1 MEVFITQGEVISW
14 VAVLV
19 ITLFIPA
26 LAIFLRTYVA
36 QTKQDRL
43 AKTERHY
50 DLKNTEAYRRA
61 VDTVPE
67 VPLSHYLLSLLFL
80 TVIIFTNAYLL
91 IFGATMHVNDPN
103 FILAGGVVA
112 ELKGASLTAYQT
124 KTLLVITMAFLGA
137 YVWSIQTIFRRILTL
152 DLSPG
157 TFQAISV
164 RIIVATLI
172 AVVVRHVYALADGV
186 LDYAVLVILGFG
198 CGVFPQMALG
208 YLRER
213 VKTLWPGETQE
224 AEALPL
230 SLIAGISLFDRVR
243 LAEVGIENAQNLAH
257 ANPIEAFIRTP
268 YRLELLM
275 DWIAQAQAL
284 IFLTHENYTKLRDKA
299 LIRTIFQLHD
309 TLAERDSFNEVVN
322 QLDIAAP
329 LMESLRGTLE
339 KKPAFVRLV
348 ELRDRMSGAHQRAE
362 AADAAPCQPTRLVPE
377 ALASEPTG

>member
-1 MEVFITQGEVISW
+1 MPEGSGSLLTPGVVVSW

-19 ITLFIPA
+19 ITLFIPV
-26 LAIFLRTYVA
+26 LAIFLRTYIA

-43 AKTERHY
+43 AKTEQHY

-61 VDTVPE
+61 VGTVPE
-67 VPLSHYLLSLLFL
+67 FPLSHYLLSLLFL

-91 IFGATMHVNDPN
+91 IFGATLNFKDPD
-103 FILAGGVVA
+103 FVLAGGRIA
-112 ELKGASLTAYQT
+112 ELTGQSLEVYQT

-164 RIIVATLI
+164 RIIVATMI
-172 AVVVRHVYALADGV
+172 AVVIRHTYTFTGGK
-186 LDYAVLVILGFG
+186 LDYAVLVLLGFG
-198 CGVFPQMALG
+198 CGVFPQMAIG

-230 SLIAGISLFDRVR
+230 SLIEGISLFDRVR
-243 LAEVGIENAQNLAH
+243 LAELGIENAQNLAL
-257 ANPIEAFIRTP
+257 ANPVEVFIRTP
-268 YRLELLM
+268 YRLELVM

-284 IFLTHENYTKLRDKA
+284 IFLTHVNYTKLRDTF

-309 TLAERDSFNEVVN
+309 TLAEEDSLSEVVRELN
-322 QLDIAAP
+322 IAAP
-329 LMESLRGTLE
+329 LLKSLRGTLE

-348 ELRDRMSGAHQRAE
+348 ELRNRMSH
-362 AADAAPCQPTRLVPE
+362 AP
-377 ALASEPTG
+377 